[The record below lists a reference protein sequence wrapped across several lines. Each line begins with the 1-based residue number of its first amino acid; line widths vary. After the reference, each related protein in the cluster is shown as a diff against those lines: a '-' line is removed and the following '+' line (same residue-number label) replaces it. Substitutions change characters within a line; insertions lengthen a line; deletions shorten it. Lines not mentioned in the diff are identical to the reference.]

1 MKPINHIRTNKTS
14 ANKEKPM
21 VSKKIVETVKQEHI

>member
-21 VSKKIVETVKQEHI
+21 VSKIVETVKKEHI